1 MSKEGDRASVLR
13 TTKVR
18 TRLRGDASWLQR
30 SNDSKD
36 ETQEEKPWIAEV
48 KASRLSGAPA
58 DTSPVSSPT
67 NSTPPPTKYDT
78 ERQPTSGYLI
88 RGVFTKVDKPPP
100 SSPSNGF
107 SKTPQFNKK
116 PSETYKKIAPHTVRS
131 AAEKQE
137 GQLSL
142 EELEKRTEKASNVL
156 TKSAARQR
164 SYVLSAAKKYESQ
177 ETPDTSLS
185 NSSPAF
191 VATRV
196 EITDDD
202 EPSETPAPA
211 SAVLPSPVVPVTSVA
226 SKPAPEPQKIADTST
241 KTAAAVSVNEPVA
254 PKLEKKATPEPAKEE
269 TPQVSVT
276 QEQPTFDTKVAAP
289 LPELIKDCLQ
299 VASKEPQPKE
309 SGQTNTPLVDLSP
322 PSKPP
327 ISSNQKSPES
337 TTAASPV
344 PTSTVTKSPAPV
356 SPDVTSTPEKS
367 DVKVSPVPTSTVPI
381 STVTKSPAPVSPDVT
396 STPEKLDV
404 KVSPVPTSTVP
415 TSTVTKSPAPVSP
428 DVTATP
434 EKLDV
439 KVSPVPTSTVPTS
452 TVTKSPAPVSP
463 DVASTPEKSDVKVS
477 SVPTSTVIKSP
488 VPVPAVTESGLNTK
502 PEPKMEP
509 EPQTKL
515 PPKPSS
521 AADTLHAL
529 SNTLI
534 SFDTSSSSF
543 KNDEEALANQKGDSA
558 DDHPTENSAEQKP
571 DSELNNCEP
580 ITDDLLGFS
589 DGPEEPAEPV
599 PPSPGRWSQDL
610 LGGMDSKPNPVKT
623 SGTLDLLAN
632 DVIVRGT
639 EAHSLSMQREEEK
652 QTDKT
657 AKETQSEEDNAD
669 PWSSRVTTVTTVVT
683 KSSSADPFD
692 PYPIGTTSPNSSSDL
707 RQPLS
712 DSSINSMGSNALRSL
727 ADDIIPFNTDKTS
740 TQRSWET
747 STVQESNT
755 EESQEAQPEA
765 EGQAEDQ
772 QTVIMFERKSLEN
785 DSPWDR
791 WTSPTVYTIPT
802 EEEEEE
808 EDDDDEEEEEKQ
820 EEEQGRYLRTE
831 DTQTVTTITT
841 IREIR
846 SEPEPSMDR
855 FDTYSRTIREEEQR
869 VKTPEPETKKPFV
882 FVKEYVNATE
892 TSLQN
897 PRDTLNSRSDYLT
910 SSSTSYSYSSPS
922 LYSSY
927 SRIPPSSTCTYC
939 GEQVGNDAKIT
950 IEHLNINC
958 HPSCFKCDMCKKPM
972 GDLLHSMF
980 LHGGKVHCET
990 CYRAI

>member
-67 NSTPPPTKYDT
+67 NSTPPPTKSDT

-88 RGVFTKVDKPPP
+88 RGVFTKVDKPP

-107 SKTPQFNKK
+107 SKTLQFNKK

-142 EELEKRTEKASNVL
+142 EEQEKRTEKASNVL
-156 TKSAARQR
+156 RKSATRQR

-276 QEQPTFDTKVAAP
+276 KEQPTFDTKVAAP
-289 LPELIKDCLQ
+289 LPDCPQ

-309 SGQTNTPLVDLSP
+309 SGQTKTPLVDLSP
-322 PSKPP
+322 PSMSP

-337 TTAASPV
+337 TTAVSPV

-356 SPDVTSTPEKS
+356 SPDVTSTPAKS
-367 DVKVSPVPTSTVPI
+367 DVKVSPV
-381 STVTKSPAPVSPDVT
+381 
-396 STPEKLDV
+396 L
-404 KVSPVPTSTVP
+404 
-415 TSTVTKSPAPVSP
+415 TSTVT
-428 DVTATP
+428 
-434 EKLDV
+434 
-439 KVSPVPTSTVPTS
+439 
-452 TVTKSPAPVSP
+452 
-463 DVASTPEKSDVKVS
+463 
-477 SVPTSTVIKSP
+477 KSP

-521 AADTLHAL
+521 TADRLTAL
-529 SNTLI
+529 SDTLI
-534 SFDTSSSSF
+534 SFNTSSSSF
-543 KNDEEALANQKGDSA
+543 KNDEEALANEKGDSV

-571 DSELNNCEP
+571 ASELNNCEP

-610 LGGMDSKPNPVKT
+610 LSGMDSKPNPLKT

-747 STVQESNT
+747 STAQESNT

-772 QTVIMFERKSLEN
+772 QTVIKFERK
-785 DSPWDR
+785 
-791 WTSPTVYTIPT
+791 
-802 EEEEEE
+802 
-808 EDDDDEEEEEKQ
+808 
-820 EEEQGRYLRTE
+820 
-831 DTQTVTTITT
+831 
-841 IREIR
+841 
-846 SEPEPSMDR
+846 
-855 FDTYSRTIREEEQR
+855 
-869 VKTPEPETKKPFV
+869 
-882 FVKEYVNATE
+882 
-892 TSLQN
+892 
-897 PRDTLNSRSDYLT
+897 
-910 SSSTSYSYSSPS
+910 
-922 LYSSY
+922 
-927 SRIPPSSTCTYC
+927 
-939 GEQVGNDAKIT
+939 
-950 IEHLNINC
+950 
-958 HPSCFKCDMCKKPM
+958 
-972 GDLLHSMF
+972 
-980 LHGGKVHCET
+980 
-990 CYRAI
+990 

>member
-67 NSTPPPTKYDT
+67 NSTPPPTKSDT

-309 SGQTNTPLVDLSP
+309 SGQTKTPLVDLSP

-337 TTAASPV
+337 TTATSPV
-344 PTSTVTKSPAPV
+344 PT
-356 SPDVTSTPEKS
+356 
-367 DVKVSPVPTSTVPI
+367 

-404 KVSPVPTSTVP
+404 KVSS
-415 TSTVTKSPAPVSP
+415 
-428 DVTATP
+428 
-434 EKLDV
+434 
-439 KVSPVPTSTVPTS
+439 VPTS

-477 SVPTSTVIKSP
+477 SVPTSTVTKSP

-521 AADTLHAL
+521 AADTLPAL

-534 SFDTSSSSF
+534 SFDTSSSSSF

-580 ITDDLLGFS
+580 ITDDLLGFT

-747 STVQESNT
+747 NTVQESNT

-802 EEEEEE
+802 EEEE
-808 EDDDDEEEEEKQ
+808 DDDEEEEEEKQ

-882 FVKEYVNATE
+882 FVKEYVNAT
-892 TSLQN
+892 QN

>member
-67 NSTPPPTKYDT
+67 NSTPPPTKSDT

-309 SGQTNTPLVDLSP
+309 SGQTKTPLVDLSP

-337 TTAASPV
+337 TTATSPV

-367 DVKVSPVPTSTVPI
+367 DVKVSPVPTSTV
-381 STVTKSPAPVSPDVT
+381 TT
-396 STPEKLDV
+396 ST
-404 KVSPVPTSTVP
+404 
-415 TSTVTKSPAPVSP
+415 
-428 DVTATP
+428 
-434 EKLDV
+434 
-439 KVSPVPTSTVPTS
+439 VPTSTVPTS

-477 SVPTSTVIKSP
+477 SVPTSTVTKSP

-521 AADTLHAL
+521 AADTLPAL

-534 SFDTSSSSF
+534 SFDTSSSSSF

-580 ITDDLLGFS
+580 ITDDLLGFT

-747 STVQESNT
+747 NTVQESNT

-802 EEEEEE
+802 EEEE
-808 EDDDDEEEEEKQ
+808 DDDEEEEEEKQ

-882 FVKEYVNATE
+882 FVKEYVNAT
-892 TSLQN
+892 QN
-897 PRDTLNSRSDYLT
+897 PRDTLNRSDYLT